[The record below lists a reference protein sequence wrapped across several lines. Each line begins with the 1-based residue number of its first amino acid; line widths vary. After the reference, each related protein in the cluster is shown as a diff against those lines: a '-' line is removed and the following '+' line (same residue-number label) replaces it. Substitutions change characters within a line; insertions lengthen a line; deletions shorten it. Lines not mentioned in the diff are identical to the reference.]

1 MRSILAVPALALTAS
16 LAAASTSGAQKTPA
30 GSRRAVHATLV
41 TVPLVTTVVVRGTVD
56 GSAIVHS
63 ARHYIGVPYRLGGT
77 TPAAFDCSGF
87 VRYVFALHGIA
98 LPRTAHEQ
106 AAFGDSPAPGDSLEP
121 GDLLFFYGGQGAQH
135 IAMYV
140 GGDTIIHASSVGHHV
155 RLDLLSG
162 AHAGR
167 RSWFNQRLIAVR
179 RILPLEGLVYVT
191 SPVQPGTSASPTFS
205 LLPNTAREW

>member
-1 MRSILAVPALALTAS
+1 MTSIVTFQMRSILSLPALAAL
-16 LAAASTSGAQKTPA
+16 LAATAAAQPSA
-30 GSRRAVHATLV
+30 RAHATRSTPV
-41 TVPLVTTVVVRGTVD
+41 AVPLVTTVAVRGTVD
-56 GSAIVHS
+56 GAAIVRS
-63 ARHYIGVPYRLGGT
+63 ARHYIGVPYVLGGT

-106 AAFGDSPAPGDSLEP
+106 AAFGDSPVPGDSLAP

-155 RLDLLSG
+155 RLDVLSG
-162 AHAGR
+162 AHAGTR
-167 RSWFNQRLIAVR
+167 RSWFHQRLIAVR
-179 RILPLEGLVYVT
+179 RILPLDGLLYV
-191 SPVQPGTSASPTFS
+191 PAPAAASPAFS
-205 LLPNTAREW
+205 LLPASTREW